1 MPQRWPQFTKGIL
14 RENPVLVLLL
24 GLCPTLAVTTSVTN
38 AVGMGIS
45 ATFVLIGSNLIIAIF
60 GRFFPKSIRIP
71 CYIVVIA
78 TFVTIVKMVLA
89 GFLPELNEALGI
101 FIPLIVVN
109 CIILGRAEAFAS
121 RNGAVDSLL
130 DALGMGAGFT
140 LALIVISVIRE
151 VFGAWRFAGVPIT
164 DGGFDPVQVLAMAP
178 GAFIVLGLVLASVAA
193 LAIRK
198 VAVRQAVLAGEEHAE
213 WEAVRPDPEAFKR
226 EREEKKRKQEEKDA
240 EQKKARTD
248 GPPDTPAEP
257 EKPEKPEGGGE

>member
-1 MPQRWPQFTKGIL
+1 MPGRRLQFTKGIL

-45 ATFVLIGSNLIIAIF
+45 ATFVLIGSNLIISIF

-89 GFLPELNEALGI
+89 GFFPELNEALGI

-140 LALIVISVIRE
+140 LALLVISFVRE
-151 VFGAWRFAGVPIT
+151 VFGAWRLAGVPIT
-164 DGGFDPVQVLAMAP
+164 DGGFDPVKVLGMAP
-178 GAFIVLGLVLASVAA
+178 GAFIVLGLVLATVAA
-193 LAIRK
+193 LALRK

-226 EREEKKRKQEEKDA
+226 EREEKKRQQEEKERAAKA
-240 EQKKARTD
+240 EESSE
-248 GPPDTPAEP
+248 PPAEP
-257 EKPEKPEGGGE
+257 GKAEDGGTA